1 MRLLSFVLLLCLA
14 GCQAHLPALPAW
26 QLPSEGQAPGVGQII
41 DLRSGQALSPA
52 QLVEQLADAP
62 QVLVGERHDNPDHH
76 ALQLWLL
83 QALASQRGQGSLLLE
98 MLTPSQQAQ
107 VDGVR
112 PTLARGEAVTDLAAA
127 LSWEKGWDWAL
138 YGPVV
143 RYALAQ
149 PYPLRA
155 ANLDRAE
162 VMAIYRAV
170 PPLKGAAASAP
181 AVREAL
187 LAQIRTSH
195 CDLLPESQLPAML
208 AVQQQRDLRMA
219 QALQAAATPSLLFAG
234 AYHVRRDLGAPLH
247 LRDLGLPADE
257 RVLILAEAGK
267 PVSAAMADY
276 VWYTPG
282 VAEQDLCAQLRR

>member
-1 MRLLSFVLLLCLA
+1 MRLLSCMLLLCLV
-14 GCQAHLPALPAW
+14 GCQAHLPPVPEW
-26 QLPSEGQAPGVGQII
+26 QLPVEGQAPGVGQII
-41 DLRSGQALSPA
+41 DLRNGQALTPA
-52 QLVEQLADAP
+52 QLVAQLAAAP

-83 QALASQRGQGSLLLE
+83 QALANQREQGSLLLE

-107 VDGVR
+107 VDAVR
-112 PTLARGEAVTDLAAA
+112 PRVARGDAPADLPAA
-127 LSWEKGWDWAL
+127 LSWEKGWDWSL

-162 VMAIYRAV
+162 VMGIYRAV
-170 PPLKGAAASAP
+170 PSLEGAAARAP
-181 AVREAL
+181 AVRDAL

-195 CDLLPESQLPAML
+195 CDLLPASQLPAML

-219 QALQAAATPSLLFAG
+219 QALQAAPTPSLLFAG
-234 AYHVRRDLGAPLH
+234 AFHVRRDLGAPLH
-247 LRDLGLPADE
+247 LRDLGQPADE

-267 PVSAAMADY
+267 PVTAAMADY